1 MKCTM
6 ADDPEEFNL
15 FSVGTIVSCK
25 TCFGDDYEGEVI
37 AFDYQTK
44 ILFIKCSSKSG
55 KANVHDMRMINLDF
69 VEDVVIKK
77 EVTTPVN
84 GTQSLLPLNI
94 EKLSGRAKQ
103 HVKERQRLVTALTA
117 GVGNEAVRLFL
128 AITKTIAEVTWQGKN
143 IVVMNQVTITP
154 PYRPENCKPIG
165 KGDGDAV
172 NHVRRIVEKYFKDQA
187 QAQPPQTQQTQ
198 SRPHLQ

>member
-1 MKCTM
+1 M
-6 ADDPEEFNL
+6 ADDNEEFNL

-25 TCFGDDYEGEVI
+25 TCFGEDHEGEVV

-44 ILFIKCSSKSG
+44 ILFLKCPSKSG
-55 KANVHDMRMINLDF
+55 KANVQDMKMINLDF

-77 EVTTPVN
+77 EVTTPAN
-84 GTQSLLPLNI
+84 GTQSLTPLNI

-103 HVKERQRLVTALTA
+103 HVKERQRLANALSS
-117 GVGNEAVRLFL
+117 GVSNEGVKLYL
-128 AITKTIAEVTWQGKN
+128 AITKTITEVTWQGKN

-165 KGDGDAV
+165 KSDGDAV

-187 QAQPPQTQQTQ
+187 QAQPSQSQQTQ